1 MSPPATRQRARLPK
15 IDLRGLFEVRW
26 TLDWTDGNWAQEL
39 RLWSNTAVVE
49 TVDPPGDAPGLGGPP
64 ILPADPTADFGLVV

>member
-1 MSPPATRQRARLPK
+1 MAGP
-15 IDLRGLFEVRW
+15 
-26 TLDWTDGNWAQEL
+26 WTDGNWVQKL
-39 RLWSNTAVVE
+39 RLWANTAVVE